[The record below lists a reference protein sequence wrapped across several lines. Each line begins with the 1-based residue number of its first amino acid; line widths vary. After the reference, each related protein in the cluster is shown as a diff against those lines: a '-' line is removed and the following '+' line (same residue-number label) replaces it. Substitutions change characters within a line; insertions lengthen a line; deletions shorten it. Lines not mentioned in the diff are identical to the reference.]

1 MDQWSAMRA
10 YRAIVESGSFT
21 RAAERLGTS
30 HSTVSRL
37 LRQLETHLGARLLHR
52 DSRNLSLTEAGAR
65 YYRDCVDILERAQ
78 AAEQR
83 ASADPRQPSGTLRIS
98 LPHAIGALEL
108 KAWLPAFLQR
118 YPRIDLDLCC
128 DDRRVDLVKG
138 GYDMAIRISAALRDS
153 DLVAREL
160 AVSDRVLVAAPQYL
174 AQQGLPRTPD
184 DLRQHR
190 LLAYSGDGI
199 TLALS
204 RLEAGTP
211 QAEEDRVECDGRLR
225 LDSILSL
232 HAAVLASLGI
242 GAFTELT
249 VREDLA
255 AGRLIRVLPQYHAG
269 RRRYFALYPNARQL
283 APKVRA
289 YSEFMRAHYAA
300 AGAS

>member
-65 YYRDCVDILERAQ
+65 YYRDCVDILERTQ

-160 AVSDRVLVAAPQYL
+160 AVSDRVLVAAPHYL

-190 LLAYSGDGI
+190 LLAYSGDGT

-204 RLEAGTP
+204 RRDAGTP
-211 QAEEDRVECDGRLR
+211 QAEDDRVECDGRLR

-242 GAFTELT
+242 GAFTEFT

-255 AGRLIRVLPQYHAG
+255 AGRLIRVLPQYRAG

-289 YSEFMRAHYAA
+289 YSDFMRAHYAA